1 MRGVSDL
8 EIFHNPSCSKSR
20 AALQIATDR
29 GLDPTVIQYLKAP
42 PARDTLERIVDVVA
56 DEPAALVRKDA
67 KFKALGLAAG
77 DYVTREQVVDL
88 LLEHPELMERPV
100 VIVDGRGV
108 IARPPE
114 KLLDLLAERKD

>member
-1 MRGVSDL
+1 VRDVSDL

-20 AALQIATDR
+20 GALQIATDR
-29 GLDPTVIQYLKAP
+29 GLDATVTHYLKTP
-42 PARDTLERIVDVVA
+42 PDRATLERIVDVVA

-67 KFKALGLAAG
+67 TFSSLGLEAG
-77 DYVTREQVVDL
+77 DYVTRGQVVDL

-114 KLLDLLAERKD
+114 KMLDLLADGKD

>member
-20 AALQIATDR
+20 GALQIATER
-29 GLDPTVIQYLKAP
+29 GLGPTVTQYLKTP
-42 PARDTLERIVDVVA
+42 PDRATIERIVDVIT

-67 KFKALGLAAG
+67 NFKALGLAAG
-77 DYVTREQVVDL
+77 DYVTRAQVVDL

-114 KLLDLLAERKD
+114 KMLDLLAERKD